1 MSKNDPTD
9 KSTYT
14 FARLALGKFG
24 HGKITFDT
32 DSMTTCPHCNKEYN
46 FGRQKVLNLE
56 PKKYPDSPNKNF
68 FYLDWEI
75 NTPSSGDPHPRVG
88 FVLKSCKITVEDKKW
103 DSNTITD
110 TVTLRSHEEH
120 GFQLNILEMG
130 KEDEMEYSNCCDA
143 PFGYPGWPDCDICQ
157 ACGEHADVQQEEREV
172 EYEENR

>member
-9 KSTYT
+9 KSSYT

-24 HGKITFDT
+24 HGRITFDA
-32 DSMTTCPHCNKEYN
+32 DSMTTCPHCNEEYN

-88 FVLKSCKITVEDKKW
+88 VVLKYCKINVEDKKW
-103 DSNTITD
+103 DSDTITD

-130 KEDEMEYSNCCDA
+130 
-143 PFGYPGWPDCDICQ
+143 
-157 ACGEHADVQQEEREV
+157 
-172 EYEENR
+172 NRKDRRSGKDRRKDDKSLG